1 MIYFVLSSIK
11 RLLEDY
17 GIISSRN
24 QSFHELYRNHLNIKN
39 VIQNQTDTFSEEF
52 KDLVIRMISYNY
64 LERPTLEQIE
74 EHPWMQG
81 PVPSKE
87 EVKQAMSWLK
97 SKFIQKE
104 VQQQS
109 RLYRTKHTEIK
120 NRPMAKSFKDYALFC
135 IRTNNID
142 ALVKGYLSLIKI

>member
-1 MIYFVLSSIK
+1 MQLLFDFWVEFLAMCNRFFRITILPILSILVQLIWLLFQLIYLLLSTIK
-11 RLLEDY
+11 HLLEDY
-17 GIISSRN
+17 GLLSSKN

-39 VIQNQTDTFSEEF
+39 VIQNQTDSFSDEF

-104 VQQQS
+104 V
-109 RLYRTKHTEIK
+109 
-120 NRPMAKSFKDYALFC
+120 
-135 IRTNNID
+135 
-142 ALVKGYLSLIKI
+142 